1 MKKYLPVGIFLVG
14 LLVFGGV
21 FLMLRG
27 SSNKNSNDQQADEVV
42 PEIALANRPVTSLTP
57 SSDGHWLKMKIE
69 GIKVKATTLDY
80 ELLYNLPDGRS
91 QGVPGT
97 VDLGGKTS
105 VARDLLLGSESSGHF
120 RYDEGVDQGTLT
132 IRFRNDSGKLVGK
145 LTTKFHLQSKTAE
158 LASVDNKF
166 TFKLNKLPTKDFYIT
181 METFG
186 LPSQFSGGTLV
197 LGPYGVFSSATSI
210 QPGVVT
216 LEGTVSRATSSGWEE
231 VKDGKAS
238 DIGIFVSTK

>member
-27 SSNKNSNDQQADEVV
+27 SSNKNSNDQQADESV
-42 PEIALANRPVTSLTP
+42 PEISLANRPVTSLTP
-57 SSDGHWLKMKIE
+57 SSDGHWLKMKID
-69 GIKVKATTLDY
+69 GIKVKASTLDY

-105 VARDLLLGSESSGHF
+105 VTRDLLLGSESSGHF

-145 LTTKFHLQSKTAE
+145 LTAKFHLQSKTTD
-158 LASVDNKF
+158 LSSVDGKF
-166 TFKLNKLPTKDFYIT
+166 TFKLNKTPIKDFYVT

-186 LPSQFSGGTLV
+186 LPSQLSGSLSS
-197 LGPYGVFSSATSI
+197 GPYGVFSSATAA

-216 LEGTVSRATSSGWEE
+216 LEGTINRATSSGWEE
-231 VKDGKAS
+231 VKNAKAS
-238 DIGIFVSTK
+238 DLGIFVGTK